1 MTPKMNFCAM
11 FSSVI
16 YKISSVKVMRT
27 LKEHG
32 NNDSNNRETDN
43 RSCSGLFLLTI
54 FQVLSVEGSQVK
66 GSC

>member
-1 MTPKMNFCAM
+1 
-11 FSSVI
+11 
-16 YKISSVKVMRT
+16 MRT

-54 FQVLSVEGSQVK
+54 FQVFIWLSVEGSQVK
-66 GSC
+66 GSCWTE

>member
-1 MTPKMNFCAM
+1 
-11 FSSVI
+11 
-16 YKISSVKVMRT
+16 MRT

-66 GSC
+66 GSF